1 VIIVETVEDGGNPR
15 DPAAIQRLDDAQYRV
30 VPFSEDGDANY
41 KFALH
46 VVARNDARSP
56 APLTLEVDWGDRAYM
71 VSRRF
76 VHIRLDGDWQFLPVE
91 ADGSC
96 GRLRVDLPP
105 GESAIGLSPAY
116 GLADH
121 TKFLAQFAETPFR
134 RTVIGRSEQGRA
146 IESFS
151 IGTGPQ
157 RLLVT
162 TRFHPYETAASFC
175 AEGMMRWLTM
185 GGAEQER
192 LFRRFSLEVVPLPNP
207 DGVALGLCKR
217 TSVGGA
223 DLSHEA
229 AESAAPEARTLMR
242 LIDTLRPTAFLDI
255 HGWMHFDE
263 DGLHHYDDDLA
274 TRFQEAT
281 ANQQELAG
289 NRWKAYRERP
299 TGGSP
304 RWYSAERYGTS
315 ALAVSYR
322 WPDRTP
328 AQMRAIGPATLQ
340 AFAATALSR

>member
-1 VIIVETVEDGGNPR
+1 VITVETVEDGGNPR
-15 DPAAIQRLDDAQYRV
+15 DPAAIQRLGDGHYRV

-46 VVARNDARSP
+46 VVARNEASCP
-56 APLTLEVDWGDRAYM
+56 APLTLVVDWGDQAYM

-76 VHIRLDGDWQFLPVE
+76 AHVRLDGKWHFLPVA

-96 GRLRVDLPP
+96 GRLQVDLPP

-121 TKFLAQFAETPFR
+121 TRFLASLADMPFR
-134 RTVIGRSEQGRA
+134 REEIGRSAQERA

-157 RLLVT
+157 HLLLT

-175 AEGMMRWLTM
+175 AEGIMRWLVA
-185 GGAEQER
+185 GGKEQER
-192 LFRRFSLEVVPLPNP
+192 LRQRFSLAIVPLPNP

-217 TSVGGA
+217 TAIGGA

-229 AESAAPEARTLMR
+229 AESADPAARALMHA
-242 LIDTLRPTAFLDI
+242 IDTLRPTAFLDI

-274 TRFQEAT
+274 TKFQEAT

-304 RWYSAERYGTS
+304 RWYSAERYGTA

-322 WPDRTP
+322 WPDRSP
-328 AQMRAIGPATLQ
+328 AQMRALGPATLRS
-340 AFAATALSR
+340 FLTALD